1 MFCSLNIS
9 CFALVSN
16 AWFIRCRVWVS
27 NPWYNISAF
36 RFKNCSV
43 DQKINWTTQN
53 AIWFQSF
60 DLILNKNIN
69 VDMIDILFV
78 PINPDRFCFSFI
90 ILRSKCVDNCW
101 KLSQYST
108 VDNVWINFYSNSI
121 LRGIISFAKHVEACV
136 HNLNFG
142 VFLTL
147 SNMHALACE
156 TFRRNLMFY
165 SFKINQIF
173 CELGDKLIFKRRN

>member
-16 AWFIRCRVWVS
+16 VWFIRCWVCVS

-36 RFKNCSV
+36 RYKTCSV
-43 DQKINWTTQN
+43 GQKINWTTEN
-53 AIWFQSF
+53 TIWFQSF

-78 PINPDRFCFSFI
+78 PVDPDRFCFSFI
-90 ILRSKCVDNCW
+90 IFAIQMRGQLLKAFSV
-101 KLSQYST
+101 QYSE

-121 LRGIISFAKHVEACV
+121 LRGITSFAKHVEACV

-147 SNMHALACE
+147 SNMQALACE
-156 TFRRNLMFY
+156 TFRRNLMF
-165 SFKINQIF
+165 
-173 CELGDKLIFKRRN
+173 